1 MIFFG
6 NGSAI
11 HPYLFRIGQIE
22 SRWRWREG
30 SIHEKP
36 ERVDR
41 QEKEKEKEEEK
52 EKAWR
57 TKMVAWESPFANER
71 LQLDLVKRD
80 GMACIRPDFG

>member
-1 MIFFG
+1 MMMIQGKGAQHDFFG
-6 NGSAI
+6 NGSAV
-11 HPYLFRIGQIE
+11 HSYLFLIGQIE

-41 QEKEKEKEEEK
+41 QETEKEKKKEK

-57 TKMVAWESPFANER
+57 TKMVAWESPFAK
-71 LQLDLVKRD
+71 DC
-80 GMACIRPDFG
+80 G

>member
-1 MIFFG
+1 MVMIQGKGVQHDFFG

-22 SRWRWREG
+22 PRWRWREG

-41 QEKEKEKEEEK
+41 QEKPKEKEK
-52 EKAWR
+52 
-57 TKMVAWESPFANER
+57 
-71 LQLDLVKRD
+71 
-80 GMACIRPDFG
+80 GMED